1 MTILNGDPVRLPR
14 VIDGQPQQV
23 IRIGQAGHDERVADI
38 LIDGPP
44 FLDASKIA
52 SVVRAG
58 FYRAVHVSAHLDKSV
73 ADQLSVAILSSG
85 ATMAVVDRLWSGIAP
100 PYHGPKIQR
109 GGLTQAAHDVC
120 TALAAWRTLWRVNG
134 SASILEWPTG
144 ADPWLRP
151 LDLAEI
157 EMMIDQL
164 GIEADNGAGE
174 AGYLLNRVAHAVMA
188 HLPSWLPP
196 ASGVSWARPE
206 NMAGYNRQDRGDFL
220 GQAGGIIAPPPKKAK
235 SIH

>member
-1 MTILNGDPVRLPR
+1 MGQFLFIMFGMTKMIGDPVRLPG
-14 VIDGQPQQV
+14 IKDGPVQQV
-23 IRIGQAGHDERVADI
+23 IRIGQAGHDERVVDI
-38 LIDGPP
+38 IIDGQIE
-44 FLDASKIA
+44 AAKIA
-52 SVVRAG
+52 AVVRAG
-58 FYRAVHVSAHLDKSV
+58 LYRSVHVSAAIDKAV
-73 ADQLSVAILSSG
+73 TDQLKVAMQTND
-85 ATMAVVDRLWSGIAP
+85 ATVTTVDRLWQGTAP
-100 PYHGPKIQR
+100 PYRGPKIQR
-109 GGLTQAAHDVC
+109 GGLTQAAHNIC
-120 TALAAWRTLWRVNG
+120 ASLAAWRTLWRVNG

-206 NMAGYNRQDRGDFL
+206 NMAGYNRRTEAISLVKPVG
-220 GQAGGIIAPPPKKAK
+220 
-235 SIH
+235 